1 MPSQV
6 TVFLENEKGRLA
18 ALCRTLAE
26 ATVNMSALTVADT
39 ASYGVARLLVD
50 KPEEAVEALLQA
62 GYRARLVDVSAVELP
77 NVPGSLAL
85 LLEAFDKAGLNLEY
99 AYCFGSGKETVVVIF
114 RAENVEGIAEL
125 VEQLDGYRL
134 LHSDDL

>member
-18 ALCRTLAE
+18 ALCRTLAD

-50 KPEEAVEALLQA
+50 KPQEAVEALAEA
-62 GYRARLVDVSAVELP
+62 GYRARLVDVSAVEIP

-85 LLEAFDKAGLNLEY
+85 LLEAFDEAGLNLEY
-99 AYCFGSGKETVVVIF
+99 AYCFGSGKDTVVVIF
-114 RAENVEGIAEL
+114 RAENVEGVEEI
-125 VEQLDGYRL
+125 VEQLAGYRL
-134 LHSDDL
+134 LHSGDL